1 MDACDPGIDIKNLKT
16 LIKQTTGEDIK
27 LSRSQICDVYATIQ
41 DGKLPLPPLILSRDK
56 SHLLDRKSPLTIV
69 EFEKLFSSSTK
80 VASIRR
86 IAKKVGLA
94 RHADKSLTK
103 AQLVD
108 IIGRKLHSLNIHEPI
123 RLRTV
128 HKKKINVKPFNI
140 NSNSNNLMTNI
151 KRENGINNS
160 NSNRNITRE
169 NGINN
174 SNSNRTNSNYT
185 RNENNRNNNRGGNM
199 FRKANKPNFL
209 KNNSNTKTPYREV
222 KGIERGRVK
231 NMFSSL
237 FSGGFKLKSQNEV
250 NSMSANKRKF
260 YLQKPEK
267 LYTQLRNEGYIGN
280 ESFKDWHKRFKK
292 AAKEHVGQINRG
304 DYKDLINQVIKFKKS
319 PGPLASQQQSRSN
332 NVSGSTL
339 SPTTP
344 ASSVQG
350 PSPPSVTQPIAPT
363 PRSTQPSVTQPIAPT
378 PRSTQ
383 PSVTQ
388 PIAPTPRSTQPSVR
402 RTLFSGGTSGNDNIK
417 KQSILNKMREK
428 SEERKQRA
436 EERRRTKEAAAEAR
450 RQAKINKQKEI
461 NSAKNENN
469 RKQKLKKA
477 KYNNASGLRLNLN
490 NQNIKNLIN
499 SPNVTLN
506 NASNKFKNYKK
517 KNHNK
522 LNTFLKS
529 NNGTLKLN
537 ENSIKELHNILNEPR
552 SLVNTVKNAKQK
564 IEQKFRNKENAN
576 TEARKQFIAELEQF
590 ASSRSLNKTSRDVQQ
605 IIKTQRNTKRNI
617 QNGNSNKFAGKE
629 ITTAHRMIQKLAN
642 ARNAKRI
649 EEISKFLNENSNAKQ
664 FIKNSDGIKRRVLAE
679 PKTSIKDIISD
690 IKKDIKGSQN
700 QGIKANANALRANY
714 TDNANAKTVINNF
727 ESRKRIGRGIFSKGE
742 IKYPTKQSV
751 INAIEQK
758 KKNNKNKSNKNA
770 INKATEIKKKE
781 ENNAKK
787 AANKETREANINE
800 LKTNAR
806 YQNEKYQKIIQNY
819 VNQKT
824 RMFSSKPIY
833 PNKQSVRTTLN
844 KKISNNQ
851 VKQAQINAKK
861 LSSQELKQK
870 MEEKGLQNEKMKEER
885 LARAEE
891 LKTYITSLNGNNFK
905 AQDFRTNGVVTRVI
919 SGGITNISLAKK
931 EVNAIVTKRKGKVNV
946 KKQKNANVAELRNK
960 YGNNANAKKV
970 INKFAKGGLLAPK
983 TRENASKIINKKI
996 EDRKGK
1002 AIAQQKIL
1010 ENAERNSAAFDE
1022 FLKTFVDDTLSEQQ
1036 IKSLSPIPRLVGK
1049 IKKGRYELKNAK
1061 TRAETAIKGRKK
1073 AILNGKQAAA
1083 NAKTGG
1089 GNSKKAFLKAQ
1100 EEKAQEKADQTKKN
1114 ANEALKKKNEL
1125 AKKADASK
1133 QNAIN
1138 KQKVA
1143 NVATNATNAINK
1155 RNEQEKK
1162 AAAARQNAINKQ
1174 KIANSLK
1181 AKANAIQKRRNLELQ
1196 EKQRK
1201 LEEKKKANENAKKEK
1216 EKVNQNAKNAIKRN
1230 EEAKAKK
1237 EAANKKVQNLKILE
1251 KMLSTSTLPINAQQ
1265 RFRNRVQTES
1275 LNKFKTNVITAIK
1288 DKRKLNKTAETRK
1301 EREKLKEQENQRKQL
1316 LLQAKQKEEQNK
1328 KQKSNQNYANKKQ
1341 KALNK
1346 ISSLTFNENK
1356 KRNLLNNVRR
1366 ETIGS
1371 QKPLTNFTLAAERYA
1386 NQFSRNKKK
1395 AAFNAKREAERKKK
1409 EQMNQSAKEQ
1419 KERNIEKQKELKQQQ
1434 SNKAAANASAAA
1446 NKKKE
1451 IEEERKRKRQEKNQK
1466 QKIAMEEAA
1475 AQKKAQIEKK
1485 RIANEEEATKKKI
1498 AMEEAAAQKK
1508 RNANTQ
1514 HARLMEMKQKALR
1527 EKAEKKALNLEKAE
1541 KIRKEMEIEMQGQ
1554 RDVARKREKNKKN
1567 ALERKAAANKKAA
1580 ENKAAANK
1588 KAAENRAAANKKAAA
1603 NKAASNKAAANKAAA
1618 NKATADEKKRKMEE
1632 MRAKAQKIQA
1642 EKKARA
1648 EKAAANRK
1656 IAIEKKA
1663 AENKAA
1669 AIAKAKK
1676 NRAES
1681 NARVRQKRLNNIRT
1695 REISGG
1701 NKVVNEATQ
1710 RLQKRVDKFVPSGWA
1725 GGRRR
1730 EFMNRAKRM
1739 GVMSVHANLNARL
1752 RLKKQINKSVRSNKK
1767 NLLNQIHDPKYT
1779 IAALNAKVRKPPPP
1793 PLNT

>member
-27 LSRSQICDVYATIQ
+27 LSRSHICDVYATIQ

-350 PSPPSVTQPIAPT
+350 PRTQT
-363 PRSTQPSVTQPIAPT
+363 PGTLTTQPSVTQPIAPT

-383 PSVTQ
+383 PSV
-388 PIAPTPRSTQPSVR
+388 TQPSVR

-436 EERRRTKEAAAEAR
+436 EERRRTKEAAAESR
-450 RQAKINKQKEI
+450 RQAKINRQKEI
-461 NSAKNENN
+461 ESTKNENN
-469 RKQKLKKA
+469 KKLKLKKA

-490 NQNIKNLIN
+490 NQNIKSLIN
-499 SPNVTLN
+499 NPNVTLN

-517 KNHNK
+517 KNHNR

-552 SLVNTVKNAKQK
+552 SLSNTVKNAKQK

-590 ASSRSLNKTSRDVQQ
+590 AASRSLNKTSRDVQQ

-617 QNGNSNKFAGKE
+617 QNANGNKFVGKE

-751 INAIEQK
+751 INAIEQN
-758 KKNNKNKSNKNA
+758 KKNKKNKSNKNA

-833 PNKQSVRTTLN
+833 PNKQSVKITLN
-844 KKISNNQ
+844 KKISNNRA
-851 VKQAQINAKK
+851 KQAKINAKK
-861 LSSQELKQK
+861 LSSQELERK

-891 LKTYITSLNGNNFK
+891 LRTYITSLNGNNFK

-983 TRENASKIINKKI
+983 TKENASKIINKKI

-1002 AIAQQKIL
+1002 AIAQQKLL

-1138 KQKVA
+1138 KQTVA

-1155 RNEQEKK
+1155 RNEQNKK

-1174 KIANSLK
+1174 KIANNLK
-1181 AKANAIQKRRNLELQ
+1181 SRANAIQKRRNLELQ

-1201 LEEKKKANENAKKEK
+1201 LEEKKKANENAIKEK

-1328 KQKSNQNYANKKQ
+1328 KQNYANKKQ

-1485 RIANEEEATKKKI
+1485 RIANEEAATKKKI

-1554 RDVARKREKNKKN
+1554 RDAARKREKNKKN

-1580 ENKAAANK
+1580 ENKAAA
-1588 KAAENRAAANKKAAA
+1588 ERKAAA
-1603 NKAASNKAAANKAAA
+1603 NKAVANKAVANKKAAA

-1656 IAIEKKA
+1656 IALEKKA

-1710 RLQKRVDKFVPSGWA
+1710 RLQKRVDKFVPMGWA

-1767 NLLNQIHDPKYT
+1767 ELLNQIHDPKYT

-1793 PLNT
+1793 LNT

>member
-27 LSRSQICDVYATIQ
+27 LSRSHICDVYATIQ

-174 SNSNRTNSNYT
+174 SNSNRTNSNY
-185 RNENNRNNNRGGNM
+185 RGNENNRNNNRGGNM

-350 PSPPSVTQPIAPT
+350 PRTQT
-363 PRSTQPSVTQPIAPT
+363 PGTLTTQPSVTQPIAPT

-383 PSVTQ
+383 PSV
-388 PIAPTPRSTQPSVR
+388 TQPSVR

-436 EERRRTKEAAAEAR
+436 EERRRTKEAAAESR
-450 RQAKINKQKEI
+450 RQAKINRQKEI
-461 NSAKNENN
+461 ESTKNENN
-469 RKQKLKKA
+469 KKLKLKKA

-490 NQNIKNLIN
+490 NQNIKSLIN
-499 SPNVTLN
+499 NPNVTLN

-517 KNHNK
+517 KNHNR

-552 SLVNTVKNAKQK
+552 SLSNTVKNAKQK

-590 ASSRSLNKTSRDVQQ
+590 AASRSLNKTSRDVQQ

-617 QNGNSNKFAGKE
+617 QNANGNKFVGKE

-751 INAIEQK
+751 INAIEQN
-758 KKNNKNKSNKNA
+758 KKNKKNKSNKNA

-833 PNKQSVRTTLN
+833 PNKQSVKITLN
-844 KKISNNQ
+844 KKISNNRA
-851 VKQAQINAKK
+851 KQAKINAKK
-861 LSSQELKQK
+861 LSSQELERK

-891 LKTYITSLNGNNFK
+891 LRTYITSLNGNNFK

-983 TRENASKIINKKI
+983 TKENASKIINKKI

-1002 AIAQQKIL
+1002 AIAQQKLL

-1138 KQKVA
+1138 KQTVA

-1155 RNEQEKK
+1155 RNEQNKK

-1174 KIANSLK
+1174 KIANNLK
-1181 AKANAIQKRRNLELQ
+1181 SRANAIQKRRNLELQ

-1201 LEEKKKANENAKKEK
+1201 LEEKKKANENAIKEK

-1328 KQKSNQNYANKKQ
+1328 KQNYANKKQ

-1485 RIANEEEATKKKI
+1485 RIANEEAATKKKI

-1554 RDVARKREKNKKN
+1554 RDAARKREKNKKN

-1588 KAAENRAAANKKAAA
+1588 KAAENKAAAERKAAA
-1603 NKAASNKAAANKAAA
+1603 NKAVANKAVANKKAAA

-1656 IAIEKKA
+1656 IALEKKA

-1710 RLQKRVDKFVPSGWA
+1710 RLQKRVDKFVPMGWA

-1767 NLLNQIHDPKYT
+1767 ELLNQIHDPKYT

-1793 PLNT
+1793 LNT

>member
-16 LIKQTTGEDIK
+16 LIKQTTGEDIR

-108 IIGRKLHSLNIHEPI
+108 IISRKLHSLNIHEPI

-140 NSNSNNLMTNI
+140 NSNSNSNSNNLMTNI

-185 RNENNRNNNRGGNM
+185 GNENNRNNNRGGNM

-304 DYKDLINQVIKFKKS
+304 DYKDLINQIIKFKKS

-350 PSPPSVTQPIAPT
+350 PQTPASSVQGPSPPSVTQPVAPT
-363 PRSTQPSVTQPIAPT
+363 PRSTQPSV
-378 PRSTQ
+378 
-383 PSVTQ
+383 
-388 PIAPTPRSTQPSVR
+388 TQPSVR
-402 RTLFSGGTSGNDNIK
+402 RTLFSGGTSGNTNIK

-436 EERRRTKEAAAEAR
+436 EERRRTKEAAAESR

-477 KYNNASGLRLNLN
+477 KYNNASALRLNLN
-490 NQNIKNLIN
+490 NQNIKSLIN

-517 KNHNK
+517 KNHNR

-552 SLVNTVKNAKQK
+552 SLSNTVKNAKQK

-590 ASSRSLNKTSRDVQQ
+590 AASRSLNKTSRDVQQ
-605 IIKTQRNTKRNI
+605 IIKKQRNTKRNI
-617 QNGNSNKFAGKE
+617 QNGNSNKFEGKE

-664 FIKNSDGIKRRVLAE
+664 FIKNIDGIKRRVLAE
-679 PKTSIKDIISD
+679 PKTSIKDIISE

-751 INAIEQK
+751 INAIEQN
-758 KKNNKNKSNKNA
+758 KKNKKNKSNKNA

-844 KKISNNQ
+844 KKISNNRA
-851 VKQAQINAKK
+851 KQAKINAKK

-891 LKTYITSLNGNNFK
+891 LRTYITSLNGNNFK

-983 TRENASKIINKKI
+983 TRENAIKIINKKMYDI
-996 EDRKGK
+996 KVKDT
-1002 AIAQQKIL
+1002 AQQKLL

-1138 KQKVA
+1138 KQTVA

-1155 RNEQEKK
+1155 RNEQDKK

-1174 KIANSLK
+1174 KIANNLK
-1181 AKANAIQKRRNLELQ
+1181 SRANAIQKRRNLELQ

-1230 EEAKAKK
+1230 EEAKTKK

-1485 RIANEEEATKKKI
+1485 RIANEEAATKKKI

-1527 EKAEKKALNLEKAE
+1527 EKADKKALNLEKAE

-1554 RDVARKREKNKKN
+1554 RDAARKREKNKKN

-1580 ENKAAANK
+1580 E
-1588 KAAENRAAANKKAAA
+1588 
-1603 NKAASNKAAANKAAA
+1603 

-1656 IAIEKKA
+1656 IALEKKA

-1681 NARVRQKRLNNIRT
+1681 NARVRQKRLNNLRT
-1695 REISGG
+1695 KEISGG

-1710 RLQKRVDKFVPSGWA
+1710 RLQKRVDKFVPMGWA

-1752 RLKKQINKSVRSNKK
+1752 RLKKQINNSVRSNKK
-1767 NLLNQIHDPKYT
+1767 ELLNRIHDPKYT

>member
-27 LSRSQICDVYATIQ
+27 LSRSHICDVYATIQ

-174 SNSNRTNSNYT
+174 SNSNRTNSNY
-185 RNENNRNNNRGGNM
+185 RGNENNRNNNRGGNM

-350 PSPPSVTQPIAPT
+350 PRTQT
-363 PRSTQPSVTQPIAPT
+363 PGTLTTQPSVTQPIAPT

-383 PSVTQ
+383 PSV
-388 PIAPTPRSTQPSVR
+388 TQPSVR

-436 EERRRTKEAAAEAR
+436 EERRRTKEAAAESR
-450 RQAKINKQKEI
+450 RQAKINRQKEI
-461 NSAKNENN
+461 ESTKNENN
-469 RKQKLKKA
+469 KKLKLKKA

-490 NQNIKNLIN
+490 NQNIKSLIN
-499 SPNVTLN
+499 NPNVTLN

-517 KNHNK
+517 KNHNR

-552 SLVNTVKNAKQK
+552 SLSNTVKNAKQK

-590 ASSRSLNKTSRDVQQ
+590 AASRSLNKTSRDVQQ

-617 QNGNSNKFAGKE
+617 QNANGNKFVGKE

-751 INAIEQK
+751 INAIEQN
-758 KKNNKNKSNKNA
+758 KKNKKNKSNKNA

-833 PNKQSVRTTLN
+833 PNKQSVKITLN
-844 KKISNNQ
+844 KKISNNRA
-851 VKQAQINAKK
+851 KQAKINAKK
-861 LSSQELKQK
+861 LSSQELERK

-891 LKTYITSLNGNNFK
+891 LRTYITSLNGNNFK

-983 TRENASKIINKKI
+983 TKENASKIINKKI

-1002 AIAQQKIL
+1002 AIAQQKLL

-1138 KQKVA
+1138 KQTVA

-1155 RNEQEKK
+1155 RNEQNKK

-1174 KIANSLK
+1174 KIANNLK
-1181 AKANAIQKRRNLELQ
+1181 SRANAIQKRRNLELQ

-1201 LEEKKKANENAKKEK
+1201 LEEKKKANENAIKEK

-1328 KQKSNQNYANKKQ
+1328 KQNYANKKQ

-1485 RIANEEEATKKKI
+1485 RIANEEAATKKKI

-1554 RDVARKREKNKKN
+1554 RDAARKREKNKKN

-1588 KAAENRAAANKKAAA
+1588 KAAENKAAAERKAAA
-1603 NKAASNKAAANKAAA
+1603 NKAVANKAVANKKAAA

-1656 IAIEKKA
+1656 IALEKKA

-1710 RLQKRVDKFVPSGWA
+1710 RLQKRVDKFVPMGWA

-1767 NLLNQIHDPKYT
+1767 ELLNRIHDPKYT

-1793 PLNT
+1793 LNT

>member
-174 SNSNRTNSNYT
+174 SNSNSNRTNSNYT

-319 PGPLASQQQSRSN
+319 PGPLASQRQNSSN

-350 PSPPSVTQPIAPT
+350 PRTQTPGTLPS
-363 PRSTQPSVTQPIAPT
+363 QPSVTQPIAPT
-378 PRSTQ
+378 PGTLPSQ

-436 EERRRTKEAAAEAR
+436 EERRRTKEAAAESR

-461 NSAKNENN
+461 ESAKNENN

-490 NQNIKNLIN
+490 NQNIKSLIN

-517 KNHNK
+517 KNHNR

-552 SLVNTVKNAKQK
+552 SLSNTVKNAKQK

-590 ASSRSLNKTSRDVQQ
+590 AASRSLNKTSRDVQQ

-664 FIKNSDGIKRRVLAE
+664 FIQNRNGIKRRVLAE

-714 TDNANAKTVINNF
+714 TNNANAKTVINNF
-727 ESRKRIGRGIFSKGE
+727 ESRKRTGRGIFSKGE

-751 INAIEQK
+751 INAIEQN
-758 KKNNKNKSNKNA
+758 KKNKKNKSNKNA

-819 VNQKT
+819 INQKT

-833 PNKQSVRTTLN
+833 PNKQSVKTTIN
-844 KKISNNQ
+844 KKISNN
-851 VKQAQINAKK
+851 KARQAKINAKK
-861 LSSQELKQK
+861 LSSQQLK
-870 MEEKGLQNEKMKEER
+870 EKMAEKEIENAKAKEER

-891 LKTYITSLNGNNFK
+891 LKTYIASLNENNFK
-905 AQDFRTNGVVTRVI
+905 AQDFKTNGVVARVI
-919 SGGITNISLAKK
+919 GGGITNIALAKK
-931 EVNAIVTKRKGKVNV
+931 EVNAIVAKRKGKLNV

-983 TRENASKIINKKI
+983 TKENAIKIINKKMYDI
-996 EDRKGK
+996 KVKDT
-1002 AIAQQKIL
+1002 AQQKLL

-1138 KQKVA
+1138 KQTVA

-1155 RNEQEKK
+1155 RNEQDKK

-1174 KIANSLK
+1174 KIANNLK
-1181 AKANAIQKRRNLELQ
+1181 SRANAIQKRRNLELQ

-1230 EEAKAKK
+1230 EEARAKK

-1288 DKRKLNKTAETRK
+1288 DKRKINKTAETRK

-1328 KQKSNQNYANKKQ
+1328 KQNYANKKQ

-1366 ETIGS
+1366 ETINS
-1371 QKPLTNFTLAAERYA
+1371 RKPLTNFTLAAERYA
-1386 NQFSRNKKK
+1386 NQFAKNKKK
-1395 AAFNAKREAERKKK
+1395 AAFNAKREQDRKQK
-1409 EQMNQSAKEQ
+1409 EHKNQANKEQ
-1419 KERNIEKQKELKQQQ
+1419 KEREAKRQEELKKQQ
-1434 SNKAAANASAAA
+1434 SNKAAANAAAAA
-1446 NKKKE
+1446 NKKKQ
-1451 IEEERKRKRQEKNQK
+1451 IEEERRRKRQE
-1466 QKIAMEEAA
+1466 
-1475 AQKKAQIEKK
+1475 K
-1485 RIANEEEATKKKI
+1485 RIANEEAATKKRI

-1514 HARLMEMKQKALR
+1514 HERLMQMKRKALAEKNAKNAKIAK
-1527 EKAEKKALNLEKAE
+1527 EKAEKNAKIVEEKE
-1541 KIRKEMEIEMQGQ
+1541 RQRKEMEQHLKEAEIEKQAQ
-1554 RDVARKREKNKKN
+1554 RALARKREQERL
-1567 ALERKAAANKKAA
+1567 AERKAAA
-1580 ENKAAANK
+1580 
-1588 KAAENRAAANKKAAA
+1588 
-1603 NKAASNKAAANKAAA
+1603 NKAAANKAAA
-1618 NKATADEKKRKMEE
+1618 NKAK
-1632 MRAKAQKIQA
+1632 
-1642 EKKARA
+1642 A
-1648 EKAAANRK
+1648 EKAAANKKAANEKKRK
-1656 IAIEKKA
+1656 LEEMRIKAQKLEAEKKAKAEKAAENRRIALEKKA
-1663 AENKAA
+1663 AANKAA

-1676 NRAES
+1676 NREES
-1681 NARVRQKRLNNIRT
+1681 NARVRQKRLNNLRT
-1695 REISGG
+1695 KEISGG

-1710 RLQKRVDKFVPSGWA
+1710 RLQKRVDKFVPMGWA

-1767 NLLNQIHDPKYT
+1767 ELLNRIHDPKYT

>member
-16 LIKQTTGEDIK
+16 LIKQTTGDDIK

-56 SHLLDRKSPLTIV
+56 SHLLDRKSPLSIL
-69 EFEKLFSSSTK
+69 EFEKLFNSSTK

-86 IAKKVGLA
+86 IAKKVGLV

-103 AQLVD
+103 AQLID
-108 IIGRKLHSLNIHEPI
+108 IIGRKLHSLNIQEPI

-128 HKKKINVKPFNI
+128 HKKKINVKSFNV

-151 KRENGINNS
+151 KRENGNN

-174 SNSNRTNSNYT
+174 SNSNRTNNNYT
-185 RNENNRNNNRGGNM
+185 RTENNNVNRGGNI

-209 KNNSNTKTPYREV
+209 KNNSNTISPYREV

-292 AAKEHVGQINRG
+292 ASKEHVGQINRG
-304 DYKDLINQVIKFKKS
+304 DYTDLINQVIKFKKS
-319 PGPLASQQQSRSN
+319 PGPLASQRQNSSN

-344 ASSVQG
+344 ASSVQSPQTPASSVQG
-350 PSPPSVTQPIAPT
+350 PSPPSVTQPVAPT
-363 PRSTQPSVTQPIAPT
+363 PRSTQPSV
-378 PRSTQ
+378 
-383 PSVTQ
+383 
-388 PIAPTPRSTQPSVR
+388 TQPSVR
-402 RTLFSGGTSGNDNIK
+402 RTLFSGGTSGNTNIK

-428 SEERKQRA
+428 AEERKQRA
-436 EERRRTKEAAAEAR
+436 EGRRATKQAADEAR

-461 NSAKNENN
+461 NSTKNENN
-469 RKQKLKKA
+469 KKQKLKKA
-477 KYNNASGLRLNLN
+477 KYNNASSLRLNLN
-490 NQNIKNLIN
+490 NQNIKSLIN

-517 KNHNK
+517 KNHNR

-576 TEARKQFIAELEQF
+576 TESRKQFISELEQF
-590 ASSRSLNKTSRDVQQ
+590 ASSRSLNKSSRDVQQ
-605 IIKTQRNTKRNI
+605 IIKTQRNTKRNV
-617 QNGNSNKFAGKE
+617 QNVNGNKFAGKE

-664 FIKNSDGIKRRVLAE
+664 FIKNIDGIKRRVLAE

-727 ESRKRIGRGIFSKGE
+727 ESRKRTGGGLFSKGE

-770 INKATEIKKKE
+770 INKATENKKQ
-781 ENNAKK
+781 ENNTARK

-806 YQNEKYQKIIQNY
+806 YKNEKYQKIIQNY

-833 PNKQSVRTTLN
+833 PNKQSVRITLN

-851 VKQAQINAKK
+851 AKQAQINAKK

-946 KKQKNANVAELRNK
+946 KKQKNTNVAELRNK
-960 YGNNANAKKV
+960 YGNNANAKTV

-983 TRENASKIINKKI
+983 TKENAIKIINKKM
-996 EDRKGK
+996 EDIKVK
-1002 AIAQQKIL
+1002 DIAQQKLL

-1100 EEKAQEKADQTKKN
+1100 EEKAQEKANQTKKN
-1114 ANEALKKKNEL
+1114 ANEALKKKNEQN
-1125 AKKADASK
+1125 KKADASK

-1174 KIANSLK
+1174 KTANSLK
-1181 AKANAIQKRRNLELQ
+1181 SRANAIQKRRNLELQ

-1201 LEEKKKANENAKKEK
+1201 LEEKKKVNENAKKEK

-1237 EAANKKVQNLKILE
+1237 ESANKKVQNLKILE
-1251 KMLSTSTLPINAQQ
+1251 KMLSTSTLPINSQQ
-1265 RFRNRVQTES
+1265 GFRNRLQTES

-1288 DKRKLNKTAETRK
+1288 TKRGLNKTAETRK
-1301 EREKLKEQENQRKQL
+1301 EKEKLKEQENQRKQL

-1328 KQKSNQNYANKKQ
+1328 KQKSNQNYTNKKQ

-1371 QKPLTNFTLAAERYA
+1371 QKPLTNFTLTAERYA
-1386 NQFSRNKKK
+1386 NQFSRNKQK

-1419 KERNIEKQKELKQQQ
+1419 KERNTEKQRELKQQQ
-1434 SNKAAANASAAA
+1434 SNKAATNASAAA

-1451 IEEERKRKRQEKNQK
+1451 IEEERKRKRQEKNEK
-1466 QKIAMEEAA
+1466 QRISMEEAA
-1475 AQKKAQIEKK
+1475 AQKKALIEKK
-1485 RIANEEEATKKKI
+1485 RIANEEVATKKKI

-1541 KIRKEMEIEMQGQ
+1541 KFRKEMEIEMQGQ
-1554 RDVARKREKNKKN
+1554 SDVARKREKNKKN
-1567 ALERKAAANKKAA
+1567 ALERKAAVNKKAA

-1588 KAAENRAAANKKAAA
+1588 KAAENKAAA
-1603 NKAASNKAAANKAAA
+1603 NKAASNKAAANKAASNKAAANKAVA

-1648 EKAAANRK
+1648 EKAAANRR
-1656 IAIEKKA
+1656 IALEKKA

-1710 RLQKRVDKFVPSGWA
+1710 RLQKRVDKFVPSGWS

-1767 NLLNQIHDPKYT
+1767 DLLNQIHDPKYT
-1779 IAALNAKVRKPPPP
+1779 ITALNAKVRKPPPP

>member
-56 SHLLDRKSPLTIV
+56 SHLLDRKSPLTIL

-103 AQLVD
+103 AQLID

-140 NSNSNNLMTNI
+140 NSNSNSNSNNLMTNI

-199 FRKANKPNFL
+199 FRKVNKPNFL
-209 KNNSNTKTPYREV
+209 KNNSNTKSPYREV

-250 NSMSANKRKF
+250 NAMSANKRKF

-292 AAKEHVGQINRG
+292 ASKEHVGQINRG
-304 DYKDLINQVIKFKKS
+304 DYTELINQVIKFKKS

-350 PSPPSVTQPIAPT
+350 PRTQTPGTLPS
-363 PRSTQPSVTQPIAPT
+363 QPSVTQPIAPT
-378 PRSTQ
+378 PGTLPSQ
-383 PSVTQ
+383 PSV
-388 PIAPTPRSTQPSVR
+388 TQPSVR
-402 RTLFSGGTSGNDNIK
+402 RTLFSGGTSGNNNIK

-428 SEERKQRA
+428 TEERKQKA
-436 EERRRTKEAAAEAR
+436 EERRRAKEAAAEAR
-450 RQAKINKQKEI
+450 RQAKLNKQKEI
-461 NSAKNENN
+461 NNTKNENN

-477 KYNNASGLRLNLN
+477 KYNNASSLRLNLN

-499 SPNVTLN
+499 RPNVTLN

-517 KNHNK
+517 KNHNR

-552 SLVNTVKNAKQK
+552 SLSNTVKNAKQK

-576 TEARKQFIAELEQF
+576 TESRKQFIAELEQF
-590 ASSRSLNKTSRDVQQ
+590 AASRSLNKSSRDVQQ
-605 IIKTQRNTKRNI
+605 IIKTQRNTKRNV

-642 ARNAKRI
+642 ARDAKRI
-649 EEISKFLNENSNAKQ
+649 EEINKFLNEDSNVKK
-664 FIKNSDGIKRRVLAE
+664 FIQNRNGIKRRVLAE
-679 PKTSIKDIISD
+679 PKTSIKDIIFD
-690 IKKDIKGSQN
+690 IKKDIKSSQN

-751 INAIEQK
+751 INAIEQN
-758 KKNNKNKSNKNA
+758 KKNKKNKSDKNA
-770 INKATEIKKKE
+770 INKATENKKKE

-851 VKQAQINAKK
+851 AKQSKINAKK

-891 LKTYITSLNGNNFK
+891 LKTYITSLNGNNFR

-931 EVNAIVTKRKGKVNV
+931 EVDAIVTKRKGKLNV
-946 KKQKNANVAELRNK
+946 KKQRNANVAELRNK

-970 INKFAKGGLLAPK
+970 INKFAKGGFLAPK
-983 TRENASKIINKKI
+983 TKENAIKIINKKI

-1002 AIAQQKIL
+1002 EIAQQKL
-1010 ENAERNSAAFDE
+1010 QENAQRNSAAFDE
-1022 FLKTFVDDTLSEQQ
+1022 FLKTFVDNTLSEQQ

-1083 NAKTGG
+1083 NAETGG

-1125 AKKADASK
+1125 TKKSDASK

-1143 NVATNATNAINK
+1143 NVATNATKAINK
-1155 RNEQEKK
+1155 RNEQDKK
-1162 AAAARQNAINKQ
+1162 AAAARQIAINKQ
-1174 KIANSLK
+1174 KIANNLK
-1181 AKANAIQKRRNLELQ
+1181 SKANAIQKRRNLELQ

-1201 LEEKKKANENAKKEK
+1201 LEEKRKVNENAKKEK
-1216 EKVNQNAKNAIKRN
+1216 EKINQNAKNAIKRN

-1265 RFRNRVQTES
+1265 GFRNRLQTES

-1328 KQKSNQNYANKKQ
+1328 KQNYANKKQ

-1371 QKPLTNFTLAAERYA
+1371 QKPLTNFTLTAERYA
-1386 NQFSRNKKK
+1386 NQFSRNKQK

-1409 EQMNQSAKEQ
+1409 EQMNQNAKEQ
-1419 KERNIEKQKELKQQQ
+1419 KERNAEKQKELKQQQ

-1475 AQKKAQIEKK
+1475 AQKKALIEKK
-1485 RIANEEEATKKKI
+1485 RIANEEAATKKKI

-1554 RDVARKREKNKKN
+1554 RDAARKREKNKKN
-1567 ALERKAAANKKAA
+1567 ALERKAVANKKAA
-1580 ENKAAANK
+1580 ENKAAANR
-1588 KAAENRAAANKKAAA
+1588 KAAENKAAANRKAAANKAAA
-1603 NKAASNKAAANKAAA
+1603 NKAASNKAAANKAI
-1618 NKATADEKKRKMEE
+1618 ADEKKRKLEE
-1632 MRAKAQKIQA
+1632 MRAKAQKVQA

-1648 EKAAANRK
+1648 EKAAANRR
-1656 IAIEKKA
+1656 IALEKKA
-1663 AENKAA
+1663 AANKAA
-1669 AIAKAKK
+1669 AIAKATK
-1676 NRAES
+1676 NRQES
-1681 NARVRQKRLNNIRT
+1681 NARVRQKRLNNLRT
-1695 REISGG
+1695 KEISGG

-1739 GVMSVHANLNARL
+1739 GVMSVHTNLNARL

-1767 NLLNQIHDPKYT
+1767 ELLNQIHDPKYT
-1779 IAALNAKVRKPPPP
+1779 ISALNAKVRKPPPP
-1793 PLNT
+1793 LNT

>member
-27 LSRSQICDVYATIQ
+27 LSRSHICDVYATIQ

-174 SNSNRTNSNYT
+174 SNSNRTNSNY
-185 RNENNRNNNRGGNM
+185 RGNENNRNNNRGGNM

-350 PSPPSVTQPIAPT
+350 PRTQT
-363 PRSTQPSVTQPIAPT
+363 PGTLTTQPSVTQPIAPT

-383 PSVTQ
+383 PSV
-388 PIAPTPRSTQPSVR
+388 TQPSVR

-436 EERRRTKEAAAEAR
+436 EERRRTKEAAAESR
-450 RQAKINKQKEI
+450 RQAKINRQKEI
-461 NSAKNENN
+461 ESTKNENN
-469 RKQKLKKA
+469 KKLKLKKA

-490 NQNIKNLIN
+490 NQNIKSLIN
-499 SPNVTLN
+499 NPNVTLN

-517 KNHNK
+517 KNHNR

-552 SLVNTVKNAKQK
+552 SLSNTVKNAKQK

-590 ASSRSLNKTSRDVQQ
+590 AASRSLNKTSRDVQQ

-617 QNGNSNKFAGKE
+617 QNANGNKFVGKE

-751 INAIEQK
+751 INAIEQN
-758 KKNNKNKSNKNA
+758 KKNKKNKSNKNA

-833 PNKQSVRTTLN
+833 PNKQSVKITLN
-844 KKISNNQ
+844 KKISNNRA
-851 VKQAQINAKK
+851 KQAKINAKK
-861 LSSQELKQK
+861 LSSQELERK

-891 LKTYITSLNGNNFK
+891 LRTYITSLNGNNFK

-983 TRENASKIINKKI
+983 TKENASKIINKKI

-1002 AIAQQKIL
+1002 AIAQQKLL

-1138 KQKVA
+1138 KQTVA

-1155 RNEQEKK
+1155 RNEQNKK

-1174 KIANSLK
+1174 KIANNLK
-1181 AKANAIQKRRNLELQ
+1181 SRANAIQKRRNLELQ

-1201 LEEKKKANENAKKEK
+1201 LEEKKKANENAIKEK

-1328 KQKSNQNYANKKQ
+1328 KQNYANKKQ

-1485 RIANEEEATKKKI
+1485 RIANEEAATKKKI

-1527 EKAEKKALNLEKAE
+1527 EKADKKALNLEKAE

-1554 RDVARKREKNKKN
+1554 RDAARKREKNKKN

-1588 KAAENRAAANKKAAA
+1588 KAAENKAAAERKAAA
-1603 NKAASNKAAANKAAA
+1603 NKAVANKAVANKKAAA

-1656 IAIEKKA
+1656 IALEKKA

-1710 RLQKRVDKFVPSGWA
+1710 RLQKRVDKFVPMGWA

-1767 NLLNQIHDPKYT
+1767 ELLNQIHDPKYT

-1793 PLNT
+1793 LNT